1 MKPSPPVLATLPANC
16 APDAPCIG
24 ADTIGTISLDMT
36 SYTCHG
42 RFGGIIVSKSV
53 IEQGTVGC
61 TQHLS
66 TLPEIGG
73 ESEGLGNDP
82 GADPRD

>member
-1 MKPSPPVLATLPANC
+1 M
-16 APDAPCIG
+16 
-24 ADTIGTISLDMT
+24 
-36 SYTCHG
+36 
-42 RFGGIIVSKSV
+42 SKSV

-73 ESEGLGNDP
+73 GSEGLGNDP